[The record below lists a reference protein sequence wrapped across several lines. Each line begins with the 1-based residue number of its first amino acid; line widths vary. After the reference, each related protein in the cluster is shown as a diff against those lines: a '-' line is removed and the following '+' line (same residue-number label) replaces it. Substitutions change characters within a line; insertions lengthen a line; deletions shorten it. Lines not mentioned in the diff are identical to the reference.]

1 MSEHRTPNRS
11 NHTQKNIHSLKNSL
25 KIHYSNRTRSRLSSV
40 IRSFMTKTASKR
52 EAHFLN
58 TVCSDSGVCLAFGKE
73 KEKLQRFFDFTSFAY
88 AKPVV
93 TRIGKPSVNGFVREV
108 EYEREGYQAHA
119 ILKSSI
125 EMNSDSLT
133 YEYLVGTVLN
143 RVNRWLPSFVESY
156 GLFYYIKDEDRKQ
169 VIKGP
174 AILSLYESTDAKKRA
189 EHVAKVTPLNPANVS
204 TVCRTS
210 HKQCLLIQHMKD
222 SPTLGDRLPNKMFF
236 MYDLLYVL
244 YPLYFSLKCL
254 RKTFTHYDFHQ
265 DNVLLYEPI
274 KGGYIEYH
282 IHTNDGEVVF
292 CSKYIAKI
300 IDYGSSFIQG
310 SMGYYDMLCAERVY
324 CHDCGTDK
332 GFQHLSKDRKQDSE
346 YFFINS
352 LYKNE
357 SHDLRLL
364 NECVI
369 ESPISSSKIPHV
381 QAFINVLKS
390 TTYGIG
396 IRDPSERRF
405 GTVEDLSTTDK
416 INNVSSAEKQL
427 RTLVQSSLWK
437 FINQHEYKSLRKIG
451 ELHIYEDK
459 TTMRY
464 IEEPVRSF
472 HV

>member
-1 MSEHRTPNRS
+1 MSSTKSLNRS
-11 NHTQKNIHSLKNSL
+11 QTRKNIK
-25 KIHYSNRTRSRLSSV
+25 YSNRTRSRVSSV
-40 IRSFMTKTASKR
+40 IRSFMTKTAVKR

-73 KEKLQRFFDFTSFAY
+73 KKKLERFFDFTSFAY
-88 AKPVV
+88 AKPVI

-108 EYEREGYQAHA
+108 KYEREGYQAHA

-125 EMNSDSLT
+125 EMNTDSLT
-133 YEYLVGTVLN
+133 YEYLVGTVMN
-143 RVNRWLPSFVESY
+143 RMNRWLPSFVETY
-156 GLFYYIKDEDRKQ
+156 GLFYYTKDEDRRQ

-174 AILSLYESTDAKKRA
+174 AILSLSQSTDTKKRA
-189 EHVAKVTPLNPANVS
+189 EHVAKVTPLNPASVS

-222 SPTLGDRLPNKMFF
+222 ALTIGDRLPDKMFF

-244 YPLYFSLKCL
+244 YPVYFSLKCL
-254 RKTFTHYDFHQ
+254 RTTFTHYDLHQ

-274 KGGYIEYH
+274 KDGYIEYH
-282 IHTNDGEVVF
+282 IHTSEGEVVF

-310 SMGYYDMLCAERVY
+310 SMGYYEKLCAEKLY
-324 CHDCGTDK
+324 CHDCGSDK
-332 GFQHLSKDRKQDSE
+332 GFNHLSKDRAQDSE

-381 QAFINVLKS
+381 QAFIDVLKS

-396 IRDPSERRF
+396 IHDPSEQRF
-405 GTVEDLSTTDK
+405 GTVEDLSATDT
-416 INNVSSAEKQL
+416 INNVSSAEKKL
-427 RTLVQSSLWK
+427 RTLVQFKTWQ
-437 FINQHEYKSLRKIG
+437 FVNQHQYKSLRKIG
-451 ELHIYEDK
+451 ELHIYEDR
-459 TTMRY
+459 TPMRY

-472 HV
+472 HF

>member
-1 MSEHRTPNRS
+1 M
-11 NHTQKNIHSLKNSL
+11 TQNNLSL
-25 KIHYSNRTRSRLSSV
+25 NRTRKNVSKKKYTRSLASSIV
-40 IRSFMTKTASKR
+40 HSFVKRTATKR
-52 EAHFLN
+52 EAVFLN

-73 KEKLQRFFDFTSFAY
+73 KNKLQRFFDFTSFAY

-125 EMNSDSLT
+125 EMNSDNLT
-133 YEYLVGTVLN
+133 YEYLVGTALN
-143 RVNRWLPSFVESY
+143 RVNRWLPSFVETY
-156 GLFYYIKDEDRKQ
+156 GIFYYIKDEDRKT

-174 AILSLYESTDAKKRA
+174 AILSLYESTDGKKRS
-189 EHVAKVTPLNPANVS
+189 ENVAKVTPLNPANVS

-210 HKQCLLIQHMKD
+210 HKQCLLIQHLKD
-222 SPTLGDRLPNKMFF
+222 AFTLGDMLSDKMFF

-254 RKTFTHYDFHQ
+254 RKSFTHYDFHQ

-282 IHTNDGEVVF
+282 VHTKDGEVVF
-292 CSKYIAKI
+292 RSKYIAKI

-310 SMGYYDMLCAERVY
+310 SVGYYDKLCAERVY
-324 CHDCGTDK
+324 CHDCGKDK
-332 GFQHLSKDRKQDSE
+332 GFQHLSKDRSQDSE

-364 NECVI
+364 NECLLN
-369 ESPISSSKIPHV
+369 SPMKSSQIPYV
-381 QAFINVLKS
+381 QAFIDVLKS
-390 TTYGIG
+390 TVYGID

-405 GTVEDLSTTDK
+405 GTVEDLSITDK

-427 RTLVQSSLWK
+427 RTLIQFRTWQ
-437 FINQHEYKSLRKIG
+437 FINENHYKSLRKIG
-451 ELHIYEDK
+451 ELHIYEDM
-459 TTMRY
+459 TPMRY
-464 IEEPVRSF
+464 IEEPVQSF